1 MTRPVVR
8 GPVVDAQTRCIHYAT
23 PLDIIAIEFDCC
35 RTFYPCHRCHDEST
49 DHAAR
54 PWGADA
60 GAHPAVLCGVCG
72 HLLTIDAYATASA
85 CPACGGAFNPGCK
98 LHWELYFDPML
109 RG

>member
-1 MTRPVVR
+1 MTRPPVR

-23 PLDIIAIEFDCC
+23 PLDIIAIEFACC
-35 RTFYPCHRCHDEST
+35 RTFYPCHRCHDET
-49 DHAAR
+49 ADHAAR

-60 GAHPAVLCGVCG
+60 GGHPAVLCGVCG

-98 LHWELYFDPML
+98 LHWDLYFDSAL